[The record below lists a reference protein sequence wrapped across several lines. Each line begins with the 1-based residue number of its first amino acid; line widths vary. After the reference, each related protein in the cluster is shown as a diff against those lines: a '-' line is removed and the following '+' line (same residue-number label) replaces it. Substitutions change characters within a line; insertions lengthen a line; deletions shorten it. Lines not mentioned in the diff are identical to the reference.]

1 MSIAERLEP
10 DQLHASVRAFVDEV
24 VLPGVAGWDRADE
37 LPDGVLARLV
47 DLGLTGALVPSRYGG
62 AGLGVGDLWPAWRV
76 LSQGWISLTGA
87 INPTNLATTLLV
99 RHGTEAQRARWL
111 PGIASG
117 AILASFSITE
127 PQAGSDLQRI
137 ETGARRADGGGLVL
151 DGDKRWVAGG
161 VSSDVVFLMAAV
173 DGDDKPSCVILP
185 AEGRDSPSWRLEEID
200 KLGVPIISHTGQ
212 TGIGAGMPGG
222 AGIKLRPCNPMYL
235 DDLAA
240 DFPTLQIIMAH
251 PSVPWQS
258 EAISIATHKA
268 NTYIDLSGWSPKYF
282 APELVRAANTM
293 LRTKVLFGTD
303 YPVIDPDK
311 WVTEFEKLEMKPEV
325 LPLVLKENA
334 AKLLGLA

>member
-1 MSIAERLEP
+1 MSIDLSSIKALDIHVHVEKDDRG
-10 DQLHASVRAFVDEV
+10 HISVSD
-24 VLPGVAGWDRADE
+24 D
-37 LPDGVLARLV
+37 
-47 DLGLTGALVPSRYGG
+47 
-62 AGLGVGDLWPAWRV
+62 
-76 LSQGWISLTGA
+76 
-87 INPTNLATTLLV
+87 
-99 RHGTEAQRARWL
+99 
-111 PGIASG
+111 
-117 AILASFSITE
+117 ILA
-127 PQAGSDLQRI
+127 ASDKYFK
-137 ETGARRADGGGLVL
+137 ADVNRTPTV
-151 DGDKRWVAGG
+151 DDIAAYYRERN
-161 VSSDVVFLMAAV
+161 MAAV
-173 DGDDKPSCVILP
+173 VFTVDATTAMRHEALSSEQIADQVAKYDDTLIAFGSVDPLKGDKAIEQAIKLVKDHGVQGFKFHPGMQGFYPNDERYHPLF
-185 AEGRDSPSWRLEEID
+185 EEID

>member
-1 MSIAERLEP
+1 MSIDLDSIKALDIHVHVEKDDHGHISVNDDILA
-10 DQLHASVRAFVDEV
+10 ASEKYF
-24 VLPGVAGWDRADE
+24 RADVNRT
-37 LPDGVLARLV
+37 PTV
-47 DLGLTGALVPSRYGG
+47 D
-62 AGLGVGDLWPAWRV
+62 D
-76 LSQGWISLTGA
+76 
-87 INPTNLATTLLV
+87 
-99 RHGTEAQRARWL
+99 
-111 PGIASG
+111 IAAYYRERS
-117 AILASFSITE
+117 
-127 PQAGSDLQRI
+127 
-137 ETGARRADGGGLVL
+137 
-151 DGDKRWVAGG
+151 
-161 VSSDVVFLMAAV
+161 MAAV
-173 DGDDKPSCVILP
+173 VFTVDATTAMRHEALSSEEIADQVAKYDDTLIAFGSVDPLQGDKAIEQAIKLVNDHGVRGFKFHPGMQDFYPNDERFYPLF
-185 AEGRDSPSWRLEEID
+185 AEID

-293 LRTKVLFGTD
+293 LRHKVLFGTD

-311 WVTEFEKLEMKPEV
+311 WVTEFEKLDMKPEV
-325 LPLVLKENA
+325 LPLVLKQNA
-334 AKLLGLA
+334 AKLLGLT

>member
-1 MSIAERLEP
+1 MSIDLNAIKALDIHVHVEKDDHGHISVNDDILA
-10 DQLHASVRAFVDEV
+10 ASEKYF
-24 VLPGVAGWDRADE
+24 RADVNRT
-37 LPDGVLARLV
+37 PTV
-47 DLGLTGALVPSRYGG
+47 D
-62 AGLGVGDLWPAWRV
+62 D
-76 LSQGWISLTGA
+76 
-87 INPTNLATTLLV
+87 
-99 RHGTEAQRARWL
+99 
-111 PGIASG
+111 IA
-117 AILASFSITE
+117 AYYRE
-127 PQAGSDLQRI
+127 R
-137 ETGARRADGGGLVL
+137 E
-151 DGDKRWVAGG
+151 
-161 VSSDVVFLMAAV
+161 MAAV
-173 DGDDKPSCVILP
+173 VFTVDATTAMGHEALSSEEIADQVAKYDDTLIAFGSVDPLRGDKAIEQ
-185 AEGRDSPSWRLEEID
+185 AIRLVNDHGVKGFKFHPGMQDFYPNDERYYPLFAEID

-251 PSVPWQS
+251 PSVPWQA

-293 LRTKVLFGTD
+293 LRHKVLFGTD

-334 AKLLGLA
+334 AKLLGLS